1 MSFALHI
8 YLVYP
13 RFAFNF
19 LFDVNVFAQ
28 IAFYFGYMLLFCFA
42 LFFICGAIGVW
53 GATVFVHKI
62 YRNVK
67 ID

>member
-1 MSFALHI
+1 M
-8 YLVYP
+8 
-13 RFAFNF
+13 F
-19 LFDVNVFAQ
+19 LMFLCTSLQVS
-28 IAFYFGYMLLFCFA
+28 FYFGYMLLFSVA

-53 GATVFVHKI
+53 GATMFVHKI